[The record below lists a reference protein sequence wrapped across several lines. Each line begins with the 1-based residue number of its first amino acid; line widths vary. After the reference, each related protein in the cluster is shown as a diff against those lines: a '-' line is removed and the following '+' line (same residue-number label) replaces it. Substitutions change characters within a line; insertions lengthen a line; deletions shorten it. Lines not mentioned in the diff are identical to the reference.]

1 VARWAP
7 DARERLQSAALAL
20 FVENGFAETT
30 VAQIA
35 ERAGLNRAT
44 FFRHFTDKREVLF
57 GGEDTVADLF
67 AGAVREAPVGA
78 NLAECLR
85 AAVLAPGSVMTAHQ
99 RDRARQRVRVLAAN
113 PEVQE
118 RGLLKLARITAALS
132 AALRERGF
140 EELAARLAA
149 DVGLLAFRLA
159 TERWMWAEATDE
171 PFSAFADAALGDVYA
186 RMGDLSGHVAS
197 ARAVL
202 PAQRF

>member
-7 DARERLQSAALAL
+7 DARDRLQTAALAL
-20 FVENGFAETT
+20 FVEKGFDETT

-44 FFRHFTDKREVLF
+44 FFRHFSDKREVLF
-57 GGEDTVADLF
+57 GGEDTVADLL

-85 AAVLAPGSVMTAHQ
+85 AAVLAPGAVMTAQQ
-99 RDRARQRVRVLAAN
+99 RVRARQRVQVLAAN

-118 RGLLKLARITAALS
+118 RGLLKHARITTALQ

-140 EELAARLAA
+140 DELAARLAA
-149 DVGLLAFRLA
+149 EVGLLAFRLA
-159 TERWMWAEATDE
+159 TERWMWADAPDE
-171 PFSAFADAALGDVYA
+171 PFSAFVDAALGDVYA
-186 RMGDLSGHVAS
+186 RMDDLSQHIAA
-197 ARAVL
+197 ARTV
-202 PAQRF
+202 